1 MIRTLSAA
9 EKARVAR
16 SQFQWAAP
24 AEPTRTNKQQPYNIL
39 PTTPTP
45 PIPLRSE
52 REFVCRFGKHAGKSL
67 SNIPKSYVAWCRVQ
81 KKISPLMAHLIRA
94 YDLAQRR
101 DVIDDE
107 VDDPASP
114 RGDTESE
121 PAAKRRRT
129 ALTDVRMQASKVSEG
144 LTFNTSPQ
152 KKTKAKWRDYEAR
165 R

>member
-24 AEPTRTNKQQPYNIL
+24 AEPTRTNTQQPYNIL

-52 REFVCRFGKHAGKSL
+52 REFVCRFGKYAGKSL

-101 DVIDDE
+101 NVIDDEE

-114 RGDTESE
+114 RGDTGRE

-129 ALTDVRMQASKVSEG
+129 ALTDVRMQASEVSEG
-144 LTFNTSPQ
+144 LAFNTSQ
-152 KKTKAKWRDYEAR
+152 R
-165 R
+165 RLRSAVG